1 MSVQDQQPTQ
11 ISEKVTTTLLDRMYN
26 NFVKITD
33 WVMKGKE
40 SKYPMPKALA
50 WLFDTTESNQSEVAE
65 LKNLVGTLQQNL
77 VKKELRIAQ
86 LDTALQG
93 VNAALKQVVDAVNA
107 QQQQA
112 PATFAPQTQNPVAPE
127 PIVTTP
133 APQPAPAP
141 VEVVDELVDLD
152 DVVSGNADLVVSGNA
167 DLVVSGNADLVT
179 AEAMSKAKGEQVVAQ
194 TAPVVPHPA
203 TSPNEQAI
211 QVSAEAIGA
220 GNIDPAS
227 YQALDAEIGALL
239 G

>member
-93 VNAALKQVVDAVNA
+93 VNTVLKQVVDAVNA
-107 QQQQA
+107 QHQQ
-112 PATFAPQTQNPVAPE
+112 APE

-141 VEVVDELVDLD
+141 VEVVEELVDLD
-152 DVVSGNADLVVSGNA
+152 DVVSD
-167 DLVVSGNADLVT
+167 NADLVT
-179 AEAMSKAKGEQVVAQ
+179 GEQVVA
-194 TAPVVPHPA
+194 HPA

>member
-77 VKKELRIAQ
+77 VEKELRIAQ

-93 VNAALKQVVDAVNA
+93 VNTVLKQVVDAVNA
-107 QQQQA
+107 QHQQ
-112 PATFAPQTQNPVAPE
+112 APE

-133 APQPAPAP
+133 APKPAPAP
-141 VEVVDELVDLD
+141 VEVVEELVDLD
-152 DVVSGNADLVVSGNA
+152 DVVSD
-167 DLVVSGNADLVT
+167 NADLVT
-179 AEAMSKAKGEQVVAQ
+179 GEQVVA
-194 TAPVVPHPA
+194 HPA

>member
-1 MSVQDQQPTQ
+1 MTEQVQQPTQ

-50 WLFDTTESNQSEVAE
+50 WLFDTTESNQSQVAE

-77 VKKELRIAQ
+77 VEKEQRITA

-93 VNAALKQVVDAVNA
+93 VNAVLKQVVDAVNA
-107 QQQQA
+107 QHQQA
-112 PATFAPQTQNPVAPE
+112 PA

-141 VEVVDELVDLD
+141 VEVVEELVDLD
-152 DVVSGNADLVVSGNA
+152 DVVSGNADLV
-167 DLVVSGNADLVT
+167 T
-179 AEAMSKAKGEQVVAQ
+179 GEQVVAQ

>member
-77 VKKELRIAQ
+77 VEKELRIAQ

-93 VNAALKQVVDAVNA
+93 VNTVLKQVVDAVNA
-107 QQQQA
+107 QHQQA
-112 PATFAPQTQNPVAPE
+112 PA

-141 VEVVDELVDLD
+141 VEVVEELVDLD
-152 DVVSGNADLVVSGNA
+152 DVVND
-167 DLVVSGNADLVT
+167 NADLVT
-179 AEAMSKAKGEQVVAQ
+179 GEQVVA
-194 TAPVVPHPA
+194 HPA

-239 G
+239 SK

>member
-40 SKYPMPKALA
+40 SKYTMPKALA

-77 VKKELRIAQ
+77 VEKELRIAQ

-93 VNAALKQVVDAVNA
+93 VNTVLKQVVDAVNA
-107 QQQQA
+107 QHQQA
-112 PATFAPQTQNPVAPE
+112 PA

-141 VEVVDELVDLD
+141 VEVIEELVDLD
-152 DVVSGNADLVVSGNA
+152 EVI
-167 DLVVSGNADLVT
+167 SGNADLVT
-179 AEAMSKAKGEQVVAQ
+179 GEQVVAQ

-211 QVSAEAIGA
+211 QVSAEVVGA

>member
-1 MSVQDQQPTQ
+1 MSEAMNGRESVQAQQPTQ

-50 WLFDTTESNQSEVAE
+50 WLFDTTESNANEVAE
-65 LKNLVGTLQQNL
+65 LKSFVGTLQQNL
-77 VKKELRIAQ
+77 IKKEQRISQ

-93 VNAALKQVVDAVNA
+93 VNAAIKQVVDAVNA
-107 QQQQA
+107 QHQQA
-112 PATFAPQTQNPVAPE
+112 PAITQTQTEVAPE
-127 PIVTTP
+127 PVVATP

-141 VEVVDELVDLD
+141 VEVVEELVDLD
-152 DVVSGNADLVVSGNA
+152 DVVN
-167 DLVVSGNADLVT
+167 
-179 AEAMSKAKGEQVVAQ
+179 EQVAP
-194 TAPVVPHPA
+194 APVAPQPA
-203 TSPNEQAI
+203 VSPNEQAI
-211 QVSAEAIGA
+211 QVSAEAVGA

-239 G
+239 SK

>member
-11 ISEKVTTTLLDRMYN
+11 ISEKVTTTLLDRIYN

-50 WLFDTTESNQSEVAE
+50 WLFDTTESNANEVAE

-77 VKKELRIAQ
+77 VEKELRIAQ

-93 VNAALKQVVDAVNA
+93 VNTVLKQVVDAVNA
-107 QQQQA
+107 QHQQ
-112 PATFAPQTQNPVAPE
+112 APE

-141 VEVVDELVDLD
+141 VEVVEELVDLD
-152 DVVSGNADLVVSGNA
+152 DVVSD
-167 DLVVSGNADLVT
+167 NADLVT
-179 AEAMSKAKGEQVVAQ
+179 GEQVVAQ
-194 TAPVVPHPA
+194 TAPVAPHPA
-203 TSPNEQAI
+203 TSPTSPNEQAI

>member
-1 MSVQDQQPTQ
+1 MSEAMNGRESVQVQQPTQ

-65 LKNLVGTLQQNL
+65 LKSLVGTLQQNL
-77 VKKELRIAQ
+77 VQKEQRLAQ

-93 VNAALKQVVDAVNA
+93 VNAVLKQVVDAVNT
-107 QQQQA
+107 QHQQA
-112 PATFAPQTQNPVAPE
+112 PAITQTQTEVASE
-127 PIVTTP
+127 PLVVATP

-141 VEVVDELVDLD
+141 VEVVEELVDLD
-152 DVVSGNADLVVSGNA
+152 DVVN
-167 DLVVSGNADLVT
+167 
-179 AEAMSKAKGEQVVAQ
+179 EQVAP
-194 TAPVVPHPA
+194 APVDPQPVASQPA
-203 TSPNEQAI
+203 VSPNEQAI
-211 QVSAEAIGA
+211 QVSAEAVGA

-239 G
+239 SK

>member
-11 ISEKVTTTLLDRMYN
+11 ISEKVTPTLLDRMYN

-50 WLFDTTESNQSEVAE
+50 WLFDTTEINQSEVAE

-77 VKKELRIAQ
+77 VEKELRIAQ

-93 VNAALKQVVDAVNA
+93 VNTVLKQVVDAVNA
-107 QQQQA
+107 QHQQA
-112 PATFAPQTQNPVAPE
+112 PA

-141 VEVVDELVDLD
+141 VEVVEELVDLD
-152 DVVSGNADLVVSGNA
+152 DVVSD
-167 DLVVSGNADLVT
+167 NADLVT
-179 AEAMSKAKGEQVVAQ
+179 GEQVVA
-194 TAPVVPHPA
+194 HPA

>member
-11 ISEKVTTTLLDRMYN
+11 ISEKVTPTLLDRMYN

-77 VKKELRIAQ
+77 VEKELRIAQ

-93 VNAALKQVVDAVNA
+93 VNTVLKQVVDAVNA
-107 QQQQA
+107 QHQQA
-112 PATFAPQTQNPVAPE
+112 PA

-141 VEVVDELVDLD
+141 VEVVEELVDLD
-152 DVVSGNADLVVSGNA
+152 DVVSD
-167 DLVVSGNADLVT
+167 NADLVT
-179 AEAMSKAKGEQVVAQ
+179 GEQVVA
-194 TAPVVPHPA
+194 HPA

-227 YQALDAEIGALL
+227 YQTLDAEIGALL
-239 G
+239 SK

>member
-77 VKKELRIAQ
+77 VEKELRIAQ

-93 VNAALKQVVDAVNA
+93 VNTVLKQVVDAVNA
-107 QQQQA
+107 QHQQ
-112 PATFAPQTQNPVAPE
+112 APE

-133 APQPAPAP
+133 APKPAPAP
-141 VEVVDELVDLD
+141 VEVVEELVDLD
-152 DVVSGNADLVVSGNA
+152 DVVSD
-167 DLVVSGNADLVT
+167 NADLVT
-179 AEAMSKAKGEQVVAQ
+179 GEQVVA
-194 TAPVVPHPA
+194 HPA

-239 G
+239 SK

>member
-1 MSVQDQQPTQ
+1 MSERESVQAQQPTQ
-11 ISEKVTTTLLDRMYN
+11 ISEKVTTALLDRMYN

-50 WLFDTTESNQSEVAE
+50 WLFDTTESNQSELAE

-77 VKKELRIAQ
+77 VEKEQRIAQ

-93 VNAALKQVVDAVNA
+93 VNTVLKQVVDTVNA
-107 QQQQA
+107 QHQQA
-112 PATFAPQTQNPVAPE
+112 PATFAPEPV
-127 PIVTTP
+127 VTTP

-141 VEVVDELVDLD
+141 VEVVEELVDLD
-152 DVVSGNADLVVSGNA
+152 DVVSDNADLVA
-167 DLVVSGNADLVT
+167 
-179 AEAMSKAKGEQVVAQ
+179 GEQVVAQ
-194 TAPVVPHPA
+194 TAPVVPPTA
-203 TSPNEQAI
+203 ASPNEQAI

-227 YQALDAEIGALL
+227 YQALDAEISALL

>member
-77 VKKELRIAQ
+77 VEKELRIAQ

-93 VNAALKQVVDAVNA
+93 VNTVLKQVVDAVNA
-107 QQQQA
+107 QHQQV
-112 PATFAPQTQNPVAPE
+112 PA

-141 VEVVDELVDLD
+141 VEVVEELVDLD
-152 DVVSGNADLVVSGNA
+152 DVVSD
-167 DLVVSGNADLVT
+167 NADLVT
-179 AEAMSKAKGEQVVAQ
+179 GEQVVAQ

>member
-1 MSVQDQQPTQ
+1 
-11 ISEKVTTTLLDRMYN
+11 
-26 NFVKITD
+26 
-33 WVMKGKE
+33 
-40 SKYPMPKALA
+40 MPKALA

-77 VKKELRIAQ
+77 VEKELRIAQ

-93 VNAALKQVVDAVNA
+93 VNTVLKQVVDAVNA
-107 QQQQA
+107 QHQQA
-112 PATFAPQTQNPVAPE
+112 PATFAPQTQNPVVPE
-127 PIVTTP
+127 PVVTTP

-152 DVVSGNADLVVSGNA
+152 EVMSGNA

-179 AEAMSKAKGEQVVAQ
+179 GEQVVAQ

-227 YQALDAEIGALL
+227 YQALDAEINALL

>member
-1 MSVQDQQPTQ
+1 MSIQDQQPTQ
-11 ISEKVTTTLLDRMYN
+11 ISEKVTTALLDRMYN

-112 PATFAPQTQNPVAPE
+112 PATFAPE

-141 VEVVDELVDLD
+141 VEVVGELVDLD
-152 DVVSGNADLVVSGNA
+152 EVL
-167 DLVVSGNADLVT
+167 SGNADLVT
-179 AEAMSKAKGEQVVAQ
+179 GEQVVAQ
-194 TAPVVPHPA
+194 TAPVAPHPA
-203 TSPNEQAI
+203 VSPNEQAI

>member
-1 MSVQDQQPTQ
+1 MNETMNERESVAMNERESVQVQQPTQ
-11 ISEKVTTTLLDRMYN
+11 ISEKVTTALLDRMYN

-40 SKYPMPKALA
+40 SKHPMPKALA

-65 LKNLVGTLQQNL
+65 LKSLVGTLQQNL

-107 QQQQA
+107 QHQQA
-112 PATFAPQTQNPVAPE
+112 PATFTPE

-141 VEVVDELVDLD
+141 VEVVEELVDLD
-152 DVVSGNADLVVSGNA
+152 E
-167 DLVVSGNADLVT
+167 VVSGNADLVT
-179 AEAMSKAKGEQVVAQ
+179 GEQVVVQ
-194 TAPVVPHPA
+194 TAPVAPHPTTSPTNQGSQA
-203 TSPNEQAI
+203 EPVRPASPNEQAI

-227 YQALDAEIGALL
+227 YQALDAEINALL

>member
-11 ISEKVTTTLLDRMYN
+11 ISEKVTTALLDRMYN

-50 WLFDTTESNQSEVAE
+50 YLFDTTESNQSEVAE
-65 LKNLVGTLQQNL
+65 LKSLVVTLQQNL

-93 VNAALKQVVDAVNA
+93 VNTALKQVVDAVNA
-107 QQQQA
+107 QQQA
-112 PATFAPQTQNPVAPE
+112 PATFAPE

-141 VEVVDELVDLD
+141 VEVVEELVDLD
-152 DVVSGNADLVVSGNA
+152 DVVSGNADLV
-167 DLVVSGNADLVT
+167 T
-179 AEAMSKAKGEQVVAQ
+179 GEQVVAQ
-194 TAPVVPHPA
+194 TAPVVPHPT

>member
-11 ISEKVTTTLLDRMYN
+11 ISEKVTPTLLDRMYN

-50 WLFDTTESNQSEVAE
+50 WLFDTTESNANEVAE
-65 LKNLVGTLQQNL
+65 LKQLITTLQQNL
-77 VKKELRIAQ
+77 VEKELRIAQ

-93 VNAALKQVVDAVNA
+93 VNTVLKQVVDAVNA
-107 QQQQA
+107 QHQQA

-141 VEVVDELVDLD
+141 VEVVEELVDLD
-152 DVVSGNADLVVSGNA
+152 DVVSD
-167 DLVVSGNADLVT
+167 NADLVT
-179 AEAMSKAKGEQVVAQ
+179 GEQVVA
-194 TAPVVPHPA
+194 HPA

>member
-50 WLFDTTESNQSEVAE
+50 WLFDTTESNANEVAE
-65 LKNLVGTLQQNL
+65 LKQLITTLQQNL
-77 VKKELRIAQ
+77 VEKELRIAQ

-93 VNAALKQVVDAVNA
+93 VNTVLKQVVDAVNA
-107 QQQQA
+107 QHQQA

-141 VEVVDELVDLD
+141 VEVVEELVDLD
-152 DVVSGNADLVVSGNA
+152 DVVSD
-167 DLVVSGNADLVT
+167 NADLVT
-179 AEAMSKAKGEQVVAQ
+179 GEQVVA
-194 TAPVVPHPA
+194 HPA

-227 YQALDAEIGALL
+227 YQALDAEIGASPSK
-239 G
+239 